1 MLEIIKKTLTDNAIL
16 GAIFSSVSIILLGFY
31 LRKKEIMNS
40 SASKMLTKVVLTVS
54 LPALAFT
61 AFMKDI
67 NGEQLKQGMSILV
80 WGFVIY
86 IILIPITKI
95 MFAKVKGDKQ
105 DVFRVLT
112 IFGSTT
118 FFGTPIV
125 TAVYGAVGT
134 MYSNIFN
141 IAYRVFLYSYA
152 FIKMSGTKM
161 DKENFKKNMKEIFLN
176 PIIIATFLGLFIW
189 LFQEKLPQVAVNLNG
204 EVSNFA
210 FLRIDQTLPWVYK
223 PLTYLSRLASP
234 LAWISIGA
242 TLAEV
247 PFKKAV
253 SQKDAWVYSV
263 IKIFMVPV
271 INLVLLIVVSKLG
284 ILPVAFEGV
293 ATTVIMMAA
302 PTATVAAAYAISYD
316 REAIFTSNCSL
327 LSTVVAVAAM
337 PIWIVALEVVKNIGL
352 FA

>member
-16 GAIFSSVSIILLGFY
+16 GAIFSSVAIILLGFY
-31 LRKKEIMNS
+31 LRKKEILNS
-40 SASKMLTKVVLTVS
+40 NASKILTKVVLTVS

-61 AFMKDI
+61 SFMKDI

-80 WGFVIY
+80 WGFAIY
-86 IILIPITKI
+86 IVLIPITKI
-95 MFAKVKGDKQ
+95 MYAKVKGDKQ
-105 DVFRVLT
+105 DVYRILT
-112 IFGSTT
+112 
-118 FFGTPIV
+118 TPIV

-152 FIKMSGTKM
+152 FVKMSGTKM
-161 DKENFKKNMKEIFLN
+161 DKENLKKNMKEIFLN
-176 PIIIATFLGLFIW
+176 PIILATFLGLFIW
-189 LFQEKLPQVAVNLNG
+189 LFQEYLPQIGVESADGVVNY
-204 EVSNFA
+204 A
-210 FLRIDQTLPWVYK
+210 FLRIDQTLPWFYK
-223 PLTYLSRLASP
+223 PLTYLSSLASP

-253 SQKDAWVYSV
+253 AQKDAWGYSL
-263 IKIFMVPV
+263 IKVFCVPA
-271 INLVLLIVVSKLG
+271 INFVLLLAVSKLG
-284 ILPVAFEGV
+284 ILPVSFEGM

-316 REAIFTSNCSL
+316 RESLFTSNCSL
-327 LSTVVAVAAM
+327 LSTVVAVVAM
-337 PIWIVALEVVKNIGL
+337 PILIVILEIIRNIGL

>member
-1 MLEIIKKTLTDNAIL
+1 MLEIIKNTLTDNAIL
-16 GAIFSSVSIILLGFY
+16 GAIFSSVSIILLGFF
-31 LRKKEIMNS
+31 LRKKEILNS
-40 SASKMLTKVVLTVS
+40 AASKMLTKVVLTIS

-61 AFMKDI
+61 SFMKDI
-67 NGEQLKQGMSILV
+67 NGEQLKQGLSILV
-80 WGFVIY
+80 WGFAIY
-86 IILIPITKI
+86 ILLIPITKI
-95 MFAKVKGDKQ
+95 MYAKIKGDKQ
-105 DVFRVLT
+105 DVYRVLT

-176 PIIIATFLGLFIW
+176 PIILATFLGLFIW
-189 LFQEKLPQVAVNLNG
+189 LFQDKLPQVAVTVNG
-204 EVSNFA
+204 EVKEFA
-210 FLRIDQTLPWVYK
+210 FLRLDQTLPWFYK
-223 PLTYLSRLASP
+223 SLDYLKTLASP

-247 PFKKAV
+247 PFKKVVA
-253 SQKDAWVYSV
+253 QKDAWGYSL
-263 IKIFMVPV
+263 IKVLLVPV
-271 INLVLLIVVSKLG
+271 INLVLLVVVSKLG
-284 ILPVAFEGV
+284 ILPVSFEGM

-316 REAIFTSNCSL
+316 REALFTSNCSL
-327 LSTVVAVAAM
+327 LSTVVAVVAM
-337 PIWIVALEVVKNIGL
+337 PVWIIALEVIKNIGL

>member
-1 MLEIIKKTLTDNAIL
+1 MLEIIKSTLSDNAIL

-31 LRKKEIMNS
+31 LRKRNMINS
-40 SASKMLTKVVLTVS
+40 TASKMLTKVVLTVS

-61 AFMKDI
+61 SFMKDI
-67 NGEQLKQGMSILV
+67 NGEQLKQGMSMLV
-80 WGFVIY
+80 WGFAIY
-86 IILIPITKI
+86 LILIPLTKI

-105 DVFRVLT
+105 DVYRVLT

-176 PIIIATFLGLFIW
+176 PIILATFFGLFIW
-189 LFQEKLPQVAVNLNG
+189 LCQDMLPQVNVTVNG
-204 EVSNFA
+204 EVKQYA
-210 FLRIDQTLPWVYK
+210 FLRLDQTLPWFYK
-223 PLTYLSRLASP
+223 ALDYLKALASP

-247 PFKKAV
+247 PFKDAI
-253 SQKDAWVYSV
+253 SQKDAWGYSF
-263 IKIFMVPV
+263 IKVLFIPV
-271 INLVLLIVVSKLG
+271 INLVLLVLVNQFG
-284 ILPVAFEGV
+284 ILPVSFEGM
-293 ATTVIMMAA
+293 ATT
-302 PTATVAAAYAISYD
+302 
-316 REAIFTSNCSL
+316 
-327 LSTVVAVAAM
+327 
-337 PIWIVALEVVKNIGL
+337 
-352 FA
+352 

>member
-16 GAIFSSVSIILLGFY
+16 GAIFSSVAIILLGFY
-31 LRKKEIMNS
+31 LRKKEILNS
-40 SASKMLTKVVLTVS
+40 NASKMLTKLVLTIS

-61 AFMKDI
+61 SFMKDI

-80 WGFVIY
+80 WGFAIY
-86 IILIPITKI
+86 IVLIPITKI
-95 MFAKVKGDKQ
+95 MYAKVKGDKQ
-105 DVFRVLT
+105 DVYRVLT

-152 FIKMSGTKM
+152 FVKMSGTKM
-161 DKENFKKNMKEIFLN
+161 DKENLKKNMKEIFLN
-176 PIIIATFLGLFIW
+176 PIILATFLGLFIW
-189 LFQEKLPQVAVNLNG
+189 LFQEKLPQIAVASADGATNY
-204 EVSNFA
+204 A

-223 PLTYLSRLASP
+223 PLTYLSNLASP

-253 SQKDAWVYSV
+253 SQKDAWGYSL
-263 IKIFMVPV
+263 IKVFCVPA
-271 INLVLLIVVSKLG
+271 INFVLLLAISKLG
-284 ILPVAFEGV
+284 ILPVSFEGM

-316 REAIFTSNCSL
+316 RESLFTSNCSL
-327 LSTVVAVAAM
+327 LSTVVAVVAM
-337 PIWIVALEVVKNIGL
+337 PILIVILEIIRNIGL

>member
-1 MLEIIKKTLTDNAIL
+1 MLEIIKNTLTDNAIL
-16 GAIFSSVSIILLGFY
+16 GAIFSSVSIILLGFF
-31 LRKKEIMNS
+31 LRKKEILNS
-40 SASKMLTKVVLTVS
+40 AASKMLTKVVLTIS

-61 AFMKDI
+61 SFMKDI
-67 NGEQLKQGMSILV
+67 NGEQLKQGLSILV
-80 WGFVIY
+80 WGFAIY
-86 IILIPITKI
+86 ILLIPITKI
-95 MFAKVKGDKQ
+95 MYAKIKGDKQ
-105 DVFRVLT
+105 DVYRVLT

-176 PIIIATFLGLFIW
+176 PIILATFLGLFIW
-189 LFQEKLPQVAVNLNG
+189 LFQDKLPQVAVTVNG
-204 EVSNFA
+204 EVKEFA
-210 FLRIDQTLPWVYK
+210 FLRLDQTLPWFYK
-223 PLTYLSRLASP
+223 SLDYLKTLDSP

-253 SQKDAWVYSV
+253 AQKDAWGYSL
-263 IKIFMVPV
+263 IKVLLVPV
-271 INLVLLIVVSKLG
+271 INLVLLVVVSKLG
-284 ILPVAFEGV
+284 ILPVSFEGM

-316 REAIFTSNCSL
+316 REALFTSNCSL
-327 LSTVVAVAAM
+327 LSTVVAVVAM
-337 PIWIVALEVVKNIGL
+337 PVWIIALEVIKNIGL

>member
-1 MLEIIKKTLTDNAIL
+1 MSTH
-16 GAIFSSVSIILLGFY
+16 S
-31 LRKKEIMNS
+31 R
-40 SASKMLTKVVLTVS
+40 SK
-54 LPALAFT
+54 
-61 AFMKDI
+61 I
-67 NGEQLKQGMSILV
+67 
-80 WGFVIY
+80 
-86 IILIPITKI
+86 
-95 MFAKVKGDKQ
+95 KGDKQ
-105 DVFRVLT
+105 DVYRVLT

-176 PIIIATFLGLFIW
+176 PIILATFLGLFIW
-189 LFQEKLPQVAVNLNG
+189 LFQDKLPQVAVTVNG
-204 EVSNFA
+204 EVKEFA
-210 FLRIDQTLPWVYK
+210 FLRLDQTLPWFYK
-223 PLTYLSRLASP
+223 SLDYLKTLASP

-253 SQKDAWVYSV
+253 AQKDAWGYSL
-263 IKIFMVPV
+263 IKVLLVPV
-271 INLVLLIVVSKLG
+271 INLVLLVVVSKLG
-284 ILPVAFEGV
+284 ILPVSFEGM

-316 REAIFTSNCSL
+316 REALFTSNCSL
-327 LSTVVAVAAM
+327 LSTVVAVVAM
-337 PIWIVALEVVKNIGL
+337 PVWIIALEVIKNIGL

>member
-1 MLEIIKKTLTDNAIL
+1 MLEIIKKTLTDNAII
-16 GAIFSSVSIILLGFY
+16 GAIFSSVTIILLGFY
-31 LRKKEIMNS
+31 LRKKEIINS
-40 SASKMLTKVVLTVS
+40 SASKVLTKIVLTVS

-61 AFMKDI
+61 SFMKDI
-67 NGEQLKQGMSILV
+67 NGEQLRQGLSILV
-80 WGFVIY
+80 WGFAIY
-86 IILIPITKI
+86 ILLIPITKI
-95 MFAKVKGDKQ
+95 MYSKVKGDKQ
-105 DVFRVLT
+105 DVYRVLT

-134 MYSNIFN
+134 MYSNIFI

-176 PIIIATFLGLFIW
+176 PIILATFFGLLIW
-189 LFQEKLPQVAVNLNG
+189 LFQDSLPQVGVVVKE
-204 EVSNFA
+204 EVKNYA
-210 FLRIDQTLPWVYK
+210 FLRIDQTLPWLYK
-223 PLTYLSRLASP
+223 PLTYLSNLASP
-234 LAWISIGA
+234 LAWLSIGA

-247 PFKKAV
+247 PFKTAV
-253 SQKDAWVYSV
+253 AQKDAWGYSLIKV
-263 IKIFMVPV
+263 IAIPV
-271 INLVLLIVVSKLG
+271 INLVLLMVLSMTG

-302 PTATVAAAYAISYD
+302 PTATVAAAYAISFD
-316 REAIFTSNCSL
+316 REALFTSNCSL
-327 LSTVVAVAAM
+327 LSTVVAVVAM
-337 PIWIVALEVVKNIGL
+337 PVWIIALEIIKNLAI

>member
-1 MLEIIKKTLTDNAIL
+1 MLEIIKNTLTDNAIL
-16 GAIFSSVSIILLGFY
+16 GAIFSSVAIILLGFY
-31 LRKKEIMNS
+31 LRKKEILNS
-40 SASKMLTKVVLTVS
+40 NASKMLTKLVLTIS

-61 AFMKDI
+61 SFMKDI

-80 WGFVIY
+80 WGFAIY
-86 IILIPITKI
+86 IVLIPITKI
-95 MFAKVKGDKQ
+95 MYAKVKGDKQ
-105 DVFRVLT
+105 DVYRVLT

-152 FIKMSGTKM
+152 FVKMSGTKM
-161 DKENFKKNMKEIFLN
+161 DKDNFKKNMKEIFLN

-189 LFQEKLPQVAVNLNG
+189 LFQEKLPQIAVATADGTTNY
-204 EVSNFA
+204 A
-210 FLRIDQTLPWVYK
+210 FLRIDQTLPWFYK
-223 PLTYLSRLASP
+223 P

-253 SQKDAWVYSV
+253 SQKDAWGYSL
-263 IKIFMVPV
+263 IKVLCVPA
-271 INLVLLIVVSKLG
+271 INFVLLLAVSKLG
-284 ILPVAFEGV
+284 ILPVSFEGM

-316 REAIFTSNCSL
+316 RESLFTSNCSL

-337 PIWIVALEVVKNIGL
+337 PILIVILEVIRNIGL